1 MKKIIMILLSL
12 ALASCIHQNVKT
24 ESTYLDDYSF
34 DEVWSAA
41 IRAVN
46 EIDFTIDSLDKD
58 AGFIG
63 AESGTHIGQEVPPR
77 MSIMIAEERGRV
89 FIDCKVLQKE
99 QFFDILGH
107 GQRTIKKFMTAL
119 NTNLHQQYR

>member
-1 MKKIIMILLSL
+1 MILLSL
-12 ALASCIHQNVKT
+12 ALTSCIHQNVKT

-77 MSIMIAEERGRV
+77 MSIMITEEKGRV

-107 GQRTIKKFMTAL
+107 GQRTIQKFMTAL
-119 NTNLHQQYR
+119 NANLNQQYR